1 MNASPWWRQ
10 LWHRWTV
17 KPDAHSI
24 PEPLWQATLRSH
36 PFLAQRSDDQLWH
49 LRTLCAQ
56 FLRSKEFTG
65 AQGLQI
71 TDEIALSIAA
81 QACLPV
87 LGLGLHWYDDFR
99 GIVVHPSAMLAPRQ
113 LQDEAGVV
121 HSYEEELSGEA
132 MPAGPV
138 TLSWADV
145 QEGSTEEGYN
155 VVIHEFVHKLDMRDG
170 VADGCPPL
178 PTRAMV
184 KRWSQVM
191 QAAYD
196 RFTEA
201 LSLADRFGGPPPWL
215 DRYAA
220 TAPAEFF
227 AVACEA
233 YFVNRGRFALEWP
246 DLTPLFDEFFRVQF
260 SSPGGESGQSQ
271 GESADRL

>member
-24 PEPLWQATLRSH
+24 PEPLWQATLQSH
-36 PFLAQRSDDQLWH
+36 PFLAQRSADQLWH

-87 LGLGLHWYDDFR
+87 LGLGLHWYEDFR

-132 MPAGPV
+132 MPGGPV
-138 TLSWADV
+138 TLSWDDV
-145 QEGSTEEGYN
+145 QGVLPDAGYN
-155 VVIHEFVHKLDMRDG
+155 VVIHEFAHKLDMRDG

-178 PTRAMV
+178 PAALRP
-184 KRWSQVM
+184 RWAAQM
-191 QAAYD
+191 QEAFD
-196 RFTEA
+196 GFTDA
-201 LSLADRFGGPPPWL
+201 LEKAERFGGPVPWL
-215 DRYAA
+215 DPYAA

-233 YFVNRGRFALEWP
+233 YFVNRARFAQEFPALRV
-246 DLTPLFDEFFRVQF
+246 LFDEFFEPA
-260 SSPGGESGQSQ
+260 SPLQ
-271 GESADRL
+271 G